1 MVELDEHFIPA
12 RVVAAELVPFPKG
25 PTPAMLQVL
34 PAAAR
39 IVGAHPWRPHV
50 FARHLLAEPR
60 SSSAFVAGSA
70 LLHLVI
76 DRGAAPRAWSGLFAA
91 LGESELPARPSM
103 QQVAP
108 LWRPGL
114 KQLGFD
120 IEREWQRLV
129 GGHLADAVTPT
140 PRVRR
145 RRRAAGGGA

>member
-1 MVELDEHFIPA
+1 MVELDDHFIPA
-12 RVVAAELVPFPKG
+12 RSIAAELVPFPKG

-34 PAAAR
+34 PVAAR

-50 FARHLLAEPR
+50 FARHLLAENR
-60 SSSAFVAGSA
+60 SSSTYIAGSA

-76 DRGAAPRAWSGLFAA
+76 DRGAAPSAWGALFAA
-91 LGESELPARPSM
+91 LGEHELPARPGL
-103 QQVAP
+103 QQLAP

-120 IEREWQRLV
+120 IAREWQRLV
-129 GGHLADAVTPT
+129 GGYLADAATPT

-145 RRRAAGGGA
+145 RRRVAGGGA